1 MIASSS
7 SQPHSHTD
15 TYAHTYANGNG
26 TGTSSDNGPPSNMPS
41 PQGGANDLFPLDFLT
56 FSNFDSSSPHQNQT
70 SGSISNGEKDQNVMD
85 FDLSQFQQT
94 LDGTGEGQSQLHHSH
109 TQSHS
114 GNASG
119 SGSRRG
125 STDKRSGRGRSSISS
140 LAGIGGMEVDQQQ
153 QGQMDFQ
160 AMLDAA
166 AATGAQGQESYDQ
179 TAAQAGLLQQQVSPH
194 LWTDSG
200 ETLIFSWSIYI
211 CNPR

>member
-1 MIASSS
+1 MLASSS
-7 SQPHSHTD
+7 TQPQPHTD
-15 TYAHTYANGNG
+15 TYAHPYGNGNG
-26 TGTSSDNGPPSNMPS
+26 NSTDNGPPSNMPS

-56 FSNFDSSSPHQNQT
+56 FSNFDASSPHHNQN
-70 SGSISNGEKDQNVMD
+70 SGSISNGEKDQNGMD
-85 FDLSQFQQT
+85 FDLAQFQQT
-94 LDGTGEGQSQLHHSH
+94 LDGAGEGQSHHSH

-125 STDKRSGRGRSSISS
+125 SIDRRSGRGRSSISS

-166 AATGAQGQESYDQ
+166 AASGTQGQESYDQ
-179 TAAQAGLLQQQVSPH
+179 TAAQAGLLQQQVS
-194 LWTDSG
+194 TIS
-200 ETLIFSWSIYI
+200 
-211 CNPR
+211 

>member
-1 MIASSS
+1 
-7 SQPHSHTD
+7 
-15 TYAHTYANGNG
+15 
-26 TGTSSDNGPPSNMPS
+26 MPS

-56 FSNFDSSSPHQNQT
+56 FSNFDSSLPHQNQT
-70 SGSISNGEKDQNVMD
+70 SGSISNGEKEQNVMD
-85 FDLSQFQQT
+85 FDLAQFQQT
-94 LDGTGEGQSQLHHSH
+94 LDGTAEGQLQSHHSH

-125 STDKRSGRGRSSISS
+125 STDKRPGRGRSSISS

-166 AATGAQGQESYDQ
+166 AATGTQGQESYDQ
-179 TAAQAGLLQQQVSPH
+179 TAAQAGLLQQQVGSKSMGGAEV
-194 LWTDSG
+194 LLMDSSS
-200 ETLIFSWSIYI
+200 IFI